1 MPRWSDDALERES
14 SVLAGRLL
22 AETTR
27 VCGRSEEGWS
37 GPRGM
42 KKAGRSYFGGG
53 AEILRCPLL
62 ASQCSLTSSHLGRVF
77 PPTWKSARPRHWH
90 TQLFLRCSACR
101 RELPSRRV
109 EEVQTGE
116 GELRGD
122 DWQHHRGRELGTE
135 GRRARYWCLC
145 APRPVD
151 PKWRCGPEGDA
162 YPLGDGYP
170 TGAG

>member
-1 MPRWSDDALERES
+1 MPGWSDDASERES
-14 SVLAGRLL
+14 SFLAGGLL

-53 AEILRCPLL
+53 TEILRCPPL
-62 ASQCSLTSSHLGRVF
+62 ASRCSLTSSHLGRVF
-77 PPTWKSARPRHWH
+77 PRRGSPLDRAIDIRSCSCVVPLADENFRRDASRKLRP
-90 TQLFLRCSACR
+90 AK
-101 RELPSRRV
+101 EN
-109 EEVQTGE
+109 
-116 GELRGD
+116 RGD

-151 PKWRCGPEGDA
+151 PK
-162 YPLGDGYP
+162 
-170 TGAG
+170 